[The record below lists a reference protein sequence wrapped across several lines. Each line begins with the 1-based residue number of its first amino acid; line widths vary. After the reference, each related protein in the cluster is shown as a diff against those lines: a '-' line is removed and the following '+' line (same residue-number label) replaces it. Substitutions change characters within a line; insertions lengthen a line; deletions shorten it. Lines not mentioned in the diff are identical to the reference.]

1 MTMKTRLLAA
11 GIVTAVAVAAGG
23 TAYAAS
29 SNPITVTKGMDVR
42 MPLAGASQRTS
53 IVIDANT
60 GGLTSVT
67 IDPSSG
73 FVATKAEAHRVTF
86 RNSSLPVKL
95 EVKVDGNTLSNKLTA
110 RSLTTIV
117 GSGSFSSD
125 LFGTGAVVVPYA
137 VGMDAAGR
145 PTLSLGTPTVPGG
158 VTVASTGTTLRPRS
172 AGARAGFTANGM
184 TKWLLIGLSAGRG
197 GANAELVVA
206 VQAEARQVL
215 PLAAL
220 AGSKTWTGPTCGGVT
235 NSLTYVVNPDG
246 TFGAA
251 TATPTARLRTSPTKI
266 RADYRN
272 WSRVELRLRVANGIG
287 VLSIDE
293 KPSIC
298 RNLPAPTV
306 NAVLGTNGSGHNGK
320 QEHDDE
326 GHDRHDDR
334 GRGRGDD

>member
-1 MTMKTRLLAA
+1 MTTKTRLFAA

-29 SNPITVTKGMDVR
+29 SNPITVTEGMDVR
-42 MPLAGASQRTS
+42 MPLAGGSQRMS

-86 RNSSLPVKL
+86 RNSSVPVKL
-95 EVKVDGNTLSNKLTA
+95 EVKVDGNTLSSRLTA
-110 RSLTTIV
+110 RSLTTII
-117 GSGSFSSD
+117 GSGSWTGD
-125 LFGTGAVVVPYA
+125 LFATGDVVVPYT
-137 VGMDAAGR
+137 VGQDAGGR
-145 PTLSLGTPTVPGG
+145 PTLRLGNLTVPAG
-158 VTVASTGTTLRPRS
+158 VTVASTGTTLRQRS
-172 AGARAGFTANGM
+172 AGARATFTANGV
-184 TKWLLIGLSAGRG
+184 TKSVLIGLSAAGK
-197 GANAELVVA
+197 AELVVA
-206 VQAEARQVL
+206 VQAEARQML
-215 PLAAL
+215 PVAAL

-235 NSLTYVVNPDG
+235 NSLTYVVNPNG

-266 RADYRN
+266 RADYPNRG
-272 WSRVELRLRVANGIG
+272 RVELRLRVVNGTG

-298 RNLPAPTV
+298 RNLPAPSV
-306 NAVLGTNGSGHNGK
+306 NVVLGTNGSSHK
-320 QEHDDE
+320 SKHDD
-326 GHDRHDDR
+326 HDRNDDS
-334 GRGRGDD
+334 GRGRDNH